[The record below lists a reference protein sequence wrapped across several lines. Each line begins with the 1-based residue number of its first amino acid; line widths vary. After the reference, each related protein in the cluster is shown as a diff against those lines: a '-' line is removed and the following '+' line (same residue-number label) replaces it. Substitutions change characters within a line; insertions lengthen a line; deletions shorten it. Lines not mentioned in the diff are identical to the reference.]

1 MKYLVIVESPS
12 KCKKI
17 EKYLNDN
24 DDLNIYEVV
33 ATMGHINELKS
44 LENIDIKNNFTCKYD
59 LIEAKK
65 KNTDAIKK
73 KIKTVDEVIIAC
85 DADREG
91 EGISYA
97 ICEVFKLN
105 VTKTK
110 RIVFNEITEQAIL
123 EAIKNPRTINM
134 NLVHAQQTRQILD
147 LVVGFKVTPA
157 LWKYVSRNSE
167 HSLSAGRCQTPALR
181 LIYDNQTEI
190 NNSPGKQVYC
200 VTGYFTNKNIPFVL
214 HHLSFNLPLLGVE
227 MNGMDRL
234 LCESSM
240 RKGVNKNYETEEEI
254 VDFLDGTSTFEHIYT
269 CSQPTKSFRSQ
280 PEPFTTS
287 KIQQIASNE
296 LHYSPKDTMKICQKL
311 YEAGYITYMRTDSKK
326 YSKEF
331 IDSTTSYI
339 KHFYN
344 EKYINEKI
352 NDLCNHQKNENRE
365 DKKEP
370 QIENREEDKKY
381 KVKKATKK
389 VAKIEKEEVERV
401 EKALK
406 EVEKIEAH
414 EAIRPTDISLKEL
427 PEEIDSKEKRLYKL
441 IWSNTL
447 ESCMSPASY
456 YVITASLS
464 AFNSTKFSCV
474 STQIDFLG
482 WKIVENKKEKDDKE
496 SNYNYLQTLKQNSVM
511 PYKKIVSTVLLKD
524 TKSHYT
530 EAKLVN
536 ILEDNG
542 IGRPSTFSSIVEKIQ
557 ERDYVKK
564 QDVKGKEILCKDYE
578 LNESKEIIEIEI
590 KREFGN
596 EKGKLVIQPLG
607 IIVIEFL
614 IKKFDELFNYDF
626 TRQMEDDLDKISK
639 GEKIWHEACK
649 IYNEKIDTFIES
661 LKDDKKVEIKIDDT
675 HVYIIGKY
683 GPVIKCLKDNTFKG
697 LKKDIHIDM
706 YKLENGDYKL
716 EDLILIE
723 DKTATTDKKQDGN
736 VLGVYENESVILKK
750 GKFGLYVTWG
760 EKSKT
765 LKELGNRPVESIN
778 FEEVEQILKNSETI
792 GINIVR
798 SINENLAIRKSAK
811 GDYIFFKTS
820 KMKKPSFFN
829 LTGINEDY
837 KTCEID
843 VLKSWI
849 KDKYGVF

>member
-33 ATMGHINELKS
+33 ATMGHITELKS
-44 LENIDIKNNFTCKYD
+44 LENIDIKNNFTCKYE

-97 ICEVFKLN
+97 ICEFFKLS

-110 RIVFNEITEQAIL
+110 RIIFNEITEQAIL
-123 EAIKNPRTINM
+123 TAIKNPITINM

-147 LVVGFKVTPA
+147 LIVGFKVTPA
-157 LWKYVSRNSE
+157 LWKFVSRNTE

-181 LIYDNQTEI
+181 VIYDNQNDI
-190 NNSPGKQVYC
+190 NNSPGKQIYN
-200 VTGYFTNKNIPFVL
+200 TAGYFTNKNIPFIL
-214 HHLSFNLPLLGVE
+214 
-227 MNGMDRL
+227 
-234 LCESSM
+234 
-240 RKGVNKNYETEEEI
+240 NKNYETEEEI
-254 VDFLDGTSTFEHIYT
+254 VDFLEGATTFDHIYT

-287 KIQQIASNE
+287 KIQQTASNE

-331 IDSTTSYI
+331 IDSATSYI

-344 EKYINEKI
+344 ENYINEKI
-352 NDLCNHQKNENRE
+352 NDLCNNQKELRE
-365 DKKEP
+365 ELKKEP
-370 QIENREEDKKY
+370 QLENREEEKY

-389 VAKIEKEEVERV
+389 VAKESKVGEEKEVNQ
-401 EKALK
+401 
-406 EVEKIEAH
+406 KIDAH

-427 PEEIDSKEKRLYKL
+427 PEETDSKEKRLYKL

-447 ESCMSPASY
+447 ESCMSKACY
-456 YVITASLS
+456 YMITASLS
-464 AFNSTKFSCV
+464 GYNNTKFSYT
-474 STQIDFLG
+474 SEQIDFLG
-482 WKIVENKKEKDDKE
+482 WKIIETKKQDDKE
-496 SNYNYLQTLKQNSVM
+496 KESHYNYLQTLKQNTIMS
-511 PYKKIVSTVLLKD
+511 YKKVISNVLLKD
-524 TKSHYT
+524 TKMHYT

-536 ILEDNG
+536 ILEENG

-557 ERDYVKK
+557 EREYVKK

-578 LNESKEIIEIEI
+578 LDENKEIFEIET

-639 GEKIWHEACK
+639 GEKEWHEVCK
-649 IYNEKIDTFIES
+649 ICNEKIDTFIEN
-661 LKDDKKVEIKIDDT
+661 LAYDKKIEIKIDDA
-675 HVYIIGKY
+675 HVYMIGKH
-683 GPVIKCLKDNTFKG
+683 GPVIKCLKDNSFKG
-697 LKKDIHIDM
+697 IKKDLDIDM
-706 YKLENGDYKL
+706 YKLENGGYKL
-716 EDLILIE
+716 EDLIVIE
-723 DKTATTDKKQDGN
+723 EKPSTTDKKHDGI
-736 VLGVYENESVILKK
+736 VLGIYENESVILRK

-760 EKSKT
+760 ENSKT
-765 LKELGNRPVESIN
+765 LKELGNRPIESII
-778 FEEVEQILKNSETI
+778 FEEVEQILKNNEAT
-792 GINIVR
+792 GNNIVR
-798 SINENLAIRKSAK
+798 KINENLSIRKSAK
-811 GDYIFFKTS
+811 GDYIFFKTQ

-837 KTCEID
+837 KTCELD

-849 KDKYGVF
+849 KDKYSVF

>member
-97 ICEVFKLN
+97 ICEVFKLS

-110 RIVFNEITEQAIL
+110 RIIFNEITEQAIL
-123 EAIKNPRTINM
+123 NAVKNPSKINM

-147 LVVGFKVTPA
+147 LIVGFKVTPV
-157 LWKYVSRNSE
+157 LWKHISRNTE

-181 LIYDNQTEI
+181 LIYDNQNEI
-190 NNSPGKQVYC
+190 NNSPGKQIYN
-200 VTGYFTNKNIPFVL
+200 TTAYFTNKNIPFVL
-214 HHLSFNLPLLGVE
+214 
-227 MNGMDRL
+227 
-234 LCESSM
+234 
-240 RKGVNKNYETEEEI
+240 NKNYEKEEEI
-254 VDFLDGTSTFEHIYT
+254 IDFLDGTSTFEHIYT
-269 CSQPTKSFRSQ
+269 CSQPTKSYRSQ

-331 IDSTTSYI
+331 IDSATSYI

-344 EKYINEKI
+344 ESYINEKI
-352 NDLCNHQKNENRE
+352 NDLCNHQSQ
-365 DKKEP
+365 KKELETIE
-370 QIENREEDKKY
+370 IENREEKEEKKY
-381 KVKKATKK
+381 KVKKAPKK
-389 VAKIEKEEVERV
+389 VSKVEKELET
-401 EKALK
+401 
-406 EVEKIEAH
+406 EKIEAH

-427 PEEIDSKEKRLYKL
+427 PEEIDSKERRLYKL
-441 IWSNTL
+441 IWTNTL
-447 ESCMSPASY
+447 ESCMSQASY

-464 AFNSTKFSCV
+464 GYNNTKFSCV
-474 STQIDFLG
+474 SETIDFLG
-482 WKIVENKKEKDDKE
+482 WKIVESKKQDDKE
-496 SNYNYLQTLKQNSVM
+496 SHYNYLQTLKQPSLM
-511 PYKKIVSTVLLKD
+511 PYKKVVSNVSLKD

-557 ERDYVKK
+557 ERVYVKK

-578 LNESKEIIEIEI
+578 LNQDKDILEIET

-607 IIVIEFL
+607 TIVIEFL
-614 IKKFDELFNYDF
+614 IKKFDILFNYDF

-639 GEKIWHEACK
+639 GEKIWHEVCK
-649 IYNEKIDTFIES
+649 NYNEKIDTFIDN
-661 LKDDKKVEIKIDDT
+661 LKDDKKVEIKIDET
-675 HVYIIGKY
+675 HVYIIGKH
-683 GPVIKCLKDNTFKG
+683 GPVIKCLTDKTFKG
-697 LKKDIHIDM
+697 IKKDIQIDLC
-706 YKLENGDYKL
+706 KLENGGYKL
-716 EDLILIE
+716 EDLIE
-723 DKTATTDKKQDGN
+723 EKPSTPDKKQDGN
-736 VLGVYENESVILKK
+736 VLGVYENESVFLRK

-760 EKSKT
+760 DKSKT
-765 LKELGNRPVESIN
+765 LKELGNRPIESIN
-778 FEEVEQILKNSETI
+778 FEEVEQILKNGETI
-792 GINIVR
+792 GSNIVR
-798 SINENLAIRKSAK
+798 NINENLSIRKSAK
-811 GDYIFFKTS
+811 GDYIFFKSS

-837 KTCEID
+837 KTCELD

-849 KDKYGVF
+849 KDKHSVF

>member
-97 ICEVFKLN
+97 ICEVFKLS

-110 RIVFNEITEQAIL
+110 RIIFNEITEQAIL

-147 LVVGFKVTPA
+147 LIVGFKVTPV
-157 LWKYVSRNSE
+157 LWKHISRNTE

-181 LIYDNQTEI
+181 LIYDNQNEI
-190 NNSPGKQVYC
+190 NKSPGKQIYST
-200 VTGYFTNKNIPFVL
+200 TGYFTNKNIPFVL
-214 HHLSFNLPLLGVE
+214 
-227 MNGMDRL
+227 
-234 LCESSM
+234 
-240 RKGVNKNYETEEEI
+240 NKNYETEEEI
-254 VDFLDGTSTFEHIYT
+254 VDFLDGTSTFDHVYM

-287 KIQQIASNE
+287 KIQQTASNE

-331 IDSTTSYI
+331 IDSATSYI
-339 KHFYN
+339 TQFYN

-352 NDLCNHQKNENRE
+352 NDLCNNQPQKNELE
-365 DKKEP
+365 SHP
-370 QIENREEDKKY
+370 ENREEDKKY

-389 VAKIEKEEVERV
+389 VAKAVKVEKEEPQ
-401 EKALK
+401 
-406 EVEKIEAH
+406 KIEAH

-427 PEEIDSKEKRLYKL
+427 PEETDSKEKRLYKL
-441 IWSNTL
+441 IWTNTL

-464 AFNSTKFSCV
+464 GYNNTKFSYV
-474 STQIDFLG
+474 SEQIDFLG
-482 WKIVENKKEKDDKE
+482 WKIVETKKQDDKE
-496 SNYNYLQTLKQNSVM
+496 KEPHYNYLQTLKQNSSM
-511 PYKKIVSTVLLKD
+511 PYKKILANVLLKD

-557 ERDYVKK
+557 ERVYVKK

-578 LNESKEIIEIEI
+578 LNETQDIFEVET

-639 GEKIWHEACK
+639 GEKVWYEVCK
-649 IYNEKIDTFIES
+649 ICNEKIDTFIEN
-661 LKDDKKVEIKIDDT
+661 LKDDKKVEIKIDET
-675 HVYIIGKY
+675 HVYMIGKH
-683 GPVIKCLKDNTFKG
+683 GPVIKCLKDNSFKG
-697 LKKDIHIDM
+697 IKKDLQVDIH
-706 YKLENGDYKL
+706 KLENGGYNL
-716 EDLILIE
+716 EDLIVIE
-723 DKTATTDKKQDGN
+723 EKTSNTDKKQNGTE
-736 VLGVYENESVILKK
+736 LGVYENESVILRK

-765 LKELGNRPVESIN
+765 LKELGNRPIESIN
-778 FEEVEQILKNSETI
+778 FEEVEQILKNNETT
-792 GINIVR
+792 GSNIVR
-798 SINENLAIRKSAK
+798 TINENLSIRKSAK

-829 LTGINEDY
+829 LTGIDEDY

-843 VLKSWI
+843 VLKSWL
-849 KDKYGVF
+849 KDKHGVF

>member
-33 ATMGHINELKS
+33 ATMGHITELKS
-44 LENIDIKNNFTCKYD
+44 LENIDVKNNFTCKYD

-97 ICEVFKLN
+97 ICEVFKLSL
-105 VTKTK
+105 TKTK
-110 RIVFNEITEQAIL
+110 RIIFNEITEQAIL

-147 LVVGFKVTPA
+147 LIVGFKVTPL
-157 LWKYVSRNSE
+157 LWKYISRNTE

-181 LIYDNQTEI
+181 LIYDNQNEI
-190 NNSPGKQVYC
+190 NKSPGKQIYST
-200 VTGYFTNKNIPFVL
+200 TGYFTNKNIPFVL
-214 HHLSFNLPLLGVE
+214 
-227 MNGMDRL
+227 
-234 LCESSM
+234 
-240 RKGVNKNYETEEEI
+240 NKNYETEEEI

-287 KIQQIASNE
+287 KIQQTASNE

-331 IDSTTSYI
+331 IDSATSYI

-344 EKYINEKI
+344 ENYINEKI
-352 NDLCNHQKNENRE
+352 NDLCSQTQKKEDESRE
-365 DKKEP
+365 DKKES

-389 VAKIEKEEVERV
+389 VSKIAKEEKEVN
-401 EKALK
+401 
-406 EVEKIEAH
+406 EKIEAH

-427 PEEIDSKEKRLYKL
+427 PEETDSKEKRLYKL
-441 IWSNTL
+441 IWTNTL
-447 ESCMSPASY
+447 ESCMSPAIY

-464 AFNSTKFSCV
+464 GYNNTKFSCV
-474 STQIDFLG
+474 SEQIDFLG
-482 WKIVENKKEKDDKE
+482 WKIVENKKPDEKEKE
-496 SNYNYLQTLKQNSVM
+496 SYYNYLQTLKQNTLI
-511 PYKKIVSTVLLKD
+511 PYKKIVSNILLKD

-557 ERDYVKK
+557 EREYVKK
-564 QDVKGKEILCKDYE
+564 QDIKGKEILCKDFE
-578 LNESKEIIEIEI
+578 LNESKDIFEIET

-626 TRQMEDDLDKISK
+626 TRQMEDDLDKISN
-639 GEKIWHEACK
+639 GEKVWYEVCK
-649 IYNEKIDTFIES
+649 ICDEKIDTFIEN

-675 HVYIIGKY
+675 YVYIIGKH
-683 GPVIKCLKDNTFKG
+683 GPVIKCLKDNSFKG
-697 LKKDIHIDM
+697 IKKDINIDM
-706 YKLENGDYKL
+706 YKLENGGYKL
-716 EDLILIE
+716 EDLIVIE
-723 DKTATTDKKQDGN
+723 EKPSTTDKKQDGN
-736 VLGVYENESVILKK
+736 VLGLYENEPVILRK

-760 EKSKT
+760 ENSKT
-765 LKELGNRPVESIN
+765 LKELGNRPIESIN
-778 FEEVEQILKNSETI
+778 FEEVEEILKTSEPK
-792 GINIVR
+792 GSNIVR
-798 SINENLAIRKSAK
+798 TINENLSIRKSAK

-820 KMKKPSFFN
+820 KMKKPSFYN

-849 KDKYGVF
+849 KDKYSVF

>member
-44 LENIDIKNNFTCKYD
+44 LENIDVKNNFICKYD

-97 ICEVFKLN
+97 ICEVFKLS

-110 RIVFNEITEQAIL
+110 RIIFNEITEQAIL
-123 EAIKNPRTINM
+123 EAIKNPTSINM

-147 LVVGFKVTPA
+147 LVVGFKVTPV
-157 LWKYVSRNSE
+157 LWKHISRNSE

-181 LIYDNQTEI
+181 LIYDNQNEI
-190 NNSPGKQVYC
+190 NNSPGKQIYNT
-200 VTGYFTNKNIPFVL
+200 TGYFTNKNIPFVL
-214 HHLSFNLPLLGVE
+214 
-227 MNGMDRL
+227 
-234 LCESSM
+234 
-240 RKGVNKNYETEEEI
+240 NKNYETSEEI
-254 VDFLDGTSTFEHIYT
+254 VEFLDGATTFEHIYT
-269 CSQPTKSFRSQ
+269 CSQPTKSYRAQ

-287 KIQQIASNE
+287 KIQQTASNE

-331 IDSTTSYI
+331 IDSATSYI

-344 EKYINEKI
+344 ESYINEKI
-352 NDLCNHQKNENRE
+352 NDLCNHKKEDREQDNESRE
-365 DKKEP
+365 DDESRKE
-370 QIENREEDKKY
+370 EKEKEKEVKKY
-381 KVKKATKK
+381 KVKKAIKK
-389 VAKIEKEEVERV
+389 MSKIEKV
-401 EKALK
+401 EKQEEK
-406 EVEKIEAH
+406 VEKQEEKIEAH
-414 EAIRPTDISLKEL
+414 EAIRPTNISLKEL
-427 PEEIDSKEKRLYKL
+427 PEETDSKEKRLYKL
-441 IWSNTL
+441 IWTNTL
-447 ESCMSPASY
+447 ESCMSQAIY

-464 AFNSTKFSCV
+464 SFNNTKFLCV
-474 STQIDFLG
+474 SEQIDFLG
-482 WKIVENKKEKDDKE
+482 WKIVENKKPDEKE
-496 SNYNYLQTLKQNSVM
+496 SQYNYLQSLKQNSLM
-511 PYKKIVSTVLLKD
+511 PYKKVVSNVSLKD

-536 ILEDNG
+536 VLEENG

-557 ERDYVKK
+557 ERIYVKK

-578 LNESKEIIEIEI
+578 LDESKEIFEIET

-614 IKKFDELFNYDF
+614 IKKFDILFNYDF

-639 GEKIWHEACK
+639 GEKIWHEVCK
-649 IYNEKIDTFIES
+649 KYNENIDTFIEN
-661 LKDDKKVEIKIDDT
+661 LKDDKKVEIKIDDA
-675 HVYIIGKY
+675 HVYMIGKH
-683 GPVIKCLKDNTFKG
+683 GPVIKCLTDKTFKG
-697 LKKDIHIDM
+697 IKKDIHIDM
-706 YKLENGDYKL
+706 YKLENGGYKL
-716 EDLILIE
+716 EDLIIE
-723 DKTATTDKKQDGN
+723 EKPSTIDKKQDGN
-736 VLGVYENESVILKK
+736 VLGVYENEPVILRK

-760 EKSKT
+760 DKSKT
-765 LKELGNRPVESIN
+765 LKELGNRPIESIH
-778 FEEVEQILKNSETI
+778 FEEVEQLLKNSETA
-792 GINIVR
+792 GSNIVR
-798 SINENLAIRKSAK
+798 NISENLSIRKSAK
-811 GDYIFFKTS
+811 GNYIFFKTS

-829 LTGINEDY
+829 LTGFNEDY

-849 KDKYGVF
+849 KDKHSVF

>member
-97 ICEVFKLN
+97 ICEVFKLSI
-105 VTKTK
+105 TKTK
-110 RIVFNEITEQAIL
+110 RIIFNEITEQAIL
-123 EAIKNPRTINM
+123 EAIKNPRSINM
-134 NLVHAQQTRQILD
+134 NIVHAQQTRQILD
-147 LVVGFKVTPA
+147 LIVGFKVTPT
-157 LWKYVSRNSE
+157 LWKHISRNTE

-181 LIYDNQTEI
+181 LIYDNQNEI
-190 NNSPGKQVYC
+190 NNSPGKQIYC
-200 VTGYFTNKNIPFVL
+200 ITGYFTNKNIPFVL
-214 HHLSFNLPLLGVE
+214 
-227 MNGMDRL
+227 
-234 LCESSM
+234 
-240 RKGVNKNYETEEEI
+240 NKNYETEEEI

-269 CSQPTKSFRSQ
+269 CSKPTKSFRSQ

-287 KIQQIASNE
+287 KIQQTASNE
-296 LHYSPKDTMKICQKL
+296 LHYSPKDTMKLCQKL

-331 IDSTTSYI
+331 IDSATSYI

-352 NDLCNHQKNENRE
+352 DDLCNQIQ
-365 DKKEP
+365 KKEV
-370 QIENREEDKKY
+370 ESREEDKKEDKKY
-381 KVKKATKK
+381 KIKKATKK
-389 VAKIEKEEVERV
+389 VVKELNE
-401 EKALK
+401 LN
-406 EVEKIEAH
+406 EKIEAH

-427 PEEIDSKEKRLYKL
+427 PEETDSKEKRLYKL
-441 IWSNTL
+441 IWINTL
-447 ESCMSPASY
+447 ESCMSQASY

-474 STQIDFLG
+474 SEQIDFLG
-482 WKIVENKKEKDDKE
+482 WKIVETKKQDDKE
-496 SNYNYLQTLKQNSVM
+496 KEAQYNYLQTLKQNSVM
-511 PYKKIVSTVLLKD
+511 PYKKVVANVLLKD

-557 ERDYVKK
+557 ERIYVKK
-564 QDVKGKEILCKDYE
+564 QDINGKEILCKDYE
-578 LNESKEIIEIEI
+578 LGESKCIFEIET

-614 IKKFDELFNYDF
+614 IKKFDELFNYEF

-639 GEKIWHEACK
+639 GEKVWYEVCK
-649 IYNEKIDTFIES
+649 NCNEKIDTFIEN

-675 HVYIIGKY
+675 HVYIIGKH
-683 GPVIKCLKDNTFKG
+683 GPVIKCLKDNSFKG
-697 LKKDIHIDM
+697 IKKDIIIDM
-706 YKLENGDYKL
+706 YKLENGGYKL
-716 EDLILIE
+716 EDLIVIE
-723 DKTATTDKKQDGN
+723 EKISNPDKKQDGI
-736 VLGVYENESVILKK
+736 VLGVYENESAILRK
-750 GKFGLYVTWG
+750 GKFGLYVTYG

-778 FEEVEQILKNSETI
+778 FEEVEQILKNSETS
-792 GINIVR
+792 GSNIVR
-798 SINENLAIRKSAK
+798 SINENLSIRKSAK
-811 GDYIFFKTS
+811 GDYIFFKSS

-829 LTGINEDY
+829 LTGIIEDY
-837 KTCEID
+837 KTCELY

-849 KDKYGVF
+849 KDNHGVF

>member
-97 ICEVFKLN
+97 ICEVFKLS

-110 RIVFNEITEQAIL
+110 RIIFNEITEQAIL

-147 LVVGFKVTPA
+147 LIVGFKVTPV
-157 LWKYVSRNSE
+157 LWKHISRNTE

-181 LIYDNQTEI
+181 LIYDNQNEI
-190 NNSPGKQVYC
+190 NKSPGKQIYST
-200 VTGYFTNKNIPFVL
+200 TGYFTNKNIPFVL
-214 HHLSFNLPLLGVE
+214 
-227 MNGMDRL
+227 
-234 LCESSM
+234 
-240 RKGVNKNYETEEEI
+240 NKNYETEEEI
-254 VDFLDGTSTFEHIYT
+254 VDFLDGTSTFDHVYM

-287 KIQQIASNE
+287 KIQQTASNE

-331 IDSTTSYI
+331 IDSATSYI
-339 KHFYN
+339 TQFYN

-352 NDLCNHQKNENRE
+352 NDLCNNQPQKNELE
-365 DKKEP
+365 SHP
-370 QIENREEDKKY
+370 ENREEDKKY

-389 VAKIEKEEVERV
+389 VAKAVKVEKEETQ
-401 EKALK
+401 
-406 EVEKIEAH
+406 KIEAH

-427 PEEIDSKEKRLYKL
+427 PEETDSKEKRLYKL
-441 IWSNTL
+441 IWTNTL

-464 AFNSTKFSCV
+464 GYNNTKFSYV
-474 STQIDFLG
+474 SEQIDFLG
-482 WKIVENKKEKDDKE
+482 WKIVETKKQDDKE
-496 SNYNYLQTLKQNSVM
+496 KEPHYNYLQTLKQNSSM
-511 PYKKIVSTVLLKD
+511 PYKKILANVLLKD

-557 ERDYVKK
+557 ERVYVKK

-578 LNESKEIIEIEI
+578 LNETQDIFEVET

-639 GEKIWHEACK
+639 GEKVWYEVCK
-649 IYNEKIDTFIES
+649 ICNEKIDTFIEN
-661 LKDDKKVEIKIDDT
+661 LKDDKKVEIKIDET
-675 HVYIIGKY
+675 HVYMIGKH
-683 GPVIKCLKDNTFKG
+683 GPVIKCLKDNSFKG
-697 LKKDIHIDM
+697 IKKDLQVDIH
-706 YKLENGDYKL
+706 KLENGGYNL
-716 EDLILIE
+716 EDLIVIE
-723 DKTATTDKKQDGN
+723 EKTSNTDKKQNGTE
-736 VLGVYENESVILKK
+736 LGVYENESVILRK

-765 LKELGNRPVESIN
+765 LKELGNRPIESIN
-778 FEEVEQILKNSETI
+778 FEEVEQILKNNETT
-792 GINIVR
+792 GSNIVR
-798 SINENLAIRKSAK
+798 TINENLSIRKSAK

-829 LTGINEDY
+829 LTGIDEDY

-843 VLKSWI
+843 VLKSWL
-849 KDKYGVF
+849 KDKHGVF

>member
-97 ICEVFKLN
+97 ICEVFKLSL
-105 VTKTK
+105 TKTK

-123 EAIKNPRTINM
+123 SAVKNPSTINM

-147 LVVGFKVTPA
+147 LIVGFKVTPV
-157 LWKYVSRNSE
+157 LWKHISRNTE

-181 LIYDNQTEI
+181 LIHDNQNEI
-190 NNSPGKQVYC
+190 NNSPGKQIYN
-200 VTGYFTNKNIPFVL
+200 TTAYFTNKNIPFVL
-214 HHLSFNLPLLGVE
+214 
-227 MNGMDRL
+227 
-234 LCESSM
+234 
-240 RKGVNKNYETEEEI
+240 NKNYEKEEEI
-254 VDFLDGTSTFEHIYT
+254 IDFLDGTSTFEHIYT
-269 CSQPTKSFRSQ
+269 CSEPTKSYRSQ

-331 IDSTTSYI
+331 VDSATSYI

-344 EKYINEKI
+344 ESYINEKI
-352 NDLCNHQKNENRE
+352 NDLCNHQKEL
-365 DKKEP
+365 K
-370 QIENREEDKKY
+370 IENRQEKEEKEDKKY
-381 KVKKATKK
+381 KVKKVTKK
-389 VAKIEKEEVERV
+389 VAKVEKELET
-401 EKALK
+401 
-406 EVEKIEAH
+406 EKIEAH

-427 PEEIDSKEKRLYKL
+427 PDEVDSKERRLYKL
-441 IWSNTL
+441 IWTNTL
-447 ESCMSPASY
+447 ESCMSQASY

-464 AFNSTKFSCV
+464 GYNNTKFSCV
-474 STQIDFLG
+474 SETIDFLG
-482 WKIVENKKEKDDKE
+482 WKIVESKKQDDKE
-496 SNYNYLQTLKQNSVM
+496 SYYNYLQTLKQPSLM
-511 PYKKIVSTVLLKD
+511 PYKKVVSNVSLKD

-557 ERDYVKK
+557 ERVYVKK

-578 LNESKEIIEIEI
+578 LNQDKDILEIET

-607 IIVIEFL
+607 TIVIEFL
-614 IKKFDELFNYDF
+614 IKKFDILFNYDF

-639 GEKIWHEACK
+639 GEKIWHEVCK
-649 IYNEKIDTFIES
+649 NYNEKIDTFIDN
-661 LKDDKKVEIKIDDT
+661 LKDDKKVEIKIDET
-675 HVYIIGKY
+675 HVYMIGKH
-683 GPVIKCLKDNTFKG
+683 GPVIKCLTDKTFKG
-697 LKKDIHIDM
+697 IKKDINIDL
-706 YKLENGDYKL
+706 YKLENGGYKL
-716 EDLILIE
+716 EDLIIE
-723 DKTATTDKKQDGN
+723 EKPSTTDKKQDGN
-736 VLGVYENESVILKK
+736 VLGVYENEPVFLRK

-765 LKELGNRPVESIN
+765 LKELGNRPIESIN
-778 FEEVEQILKNSETI
+778 FEEVEQILKNGEIAGS
-792 GINIVR
+792 NIVR
-798 SINENLAIRKSAK
+798 NINENLSIRKSAK
-811 GDYIFFKTS
+811 GDYIFFKSS

-837 KTCEID
+837 KTCDLD

-849 KDKYGVF
+849 KDKHSVF

>member
-97 ICEVFKLN
+97 ICEVFKLS

-110 RIVFNEITEQAIL
+110 RIIFNEITEQAIL
-123 EAIKNPRTINM
+123 EAIKNPLTINM
-134 NLVHAQQTRQILD
+134 NIVHAQQTRQILD
-147 LVVGFKVTPA
+147 LIVGFKVTPA
-157 LWKYVSRNSE
+157 LWKYVSRNTE

-181 LIYDNQTEI
+181 LIYDNQNEI
-190 NNSPGKQVYC
+190 NNSPGKKIYST
-200 VTGYFTNKNIPFVL
+200 TGYFTNKNIPFVL
-214 HHLSFNLPLLGVE
+214 
-227 MNGMDRL
+227 
-234 LCESSM
+234 
-240 RKGVNKNYETEEEI
+240 NKNYETEEEI
-254 VDFLDGTSTFEHIYT
+254 IDFLDGTSTNDHIYT

-287 KIQQIASNE
+287 RIQQTASNE

-331 IDSTTSYI
+331 IDSATSYI

-344 EKYINEKI
+344 ENYINEKI
-352 NDLCNHQKNENRE
+352 NDLCNHQTQKNELETRE
-365 DKKEP
+365 DPETTGKDNKDKKE
-370 QIENREEDKKY
+370 KKY
-381 KVKKATKK
+381 KVKRATKK
-389 VAKIEKEEVERV
+389 VAKDKKVGEEKEVNQ
-401 EKALK
+401 
-406 EVEKIEAH
+406 KIEAH

-427 PEEIDSKEKRLYKL
+427 PDETDSKEKRLYKL

-447 ESCMSPASY
+447 ESCMSQASY

-464 AFNSTKFSCV
+464 GYNNTKFSCV
-474 STQIDFLG
+474 SEQIDFLG
-482 WKIVENKKEKDDKE
+482 WKIVQTKKQDDKE
-496 SNYNYLQTLKQNSVM
+496 KESHYNYLQTLKQTSLM
-511 PYKKIVSTVLLKD
+511 PVKKVVSTVLLKD

-536 ILEDNG
+536 ILEENG

-557 ERDYVKK
+557 ERIYVKK

-578 LNESKEIIEIEI
+578 LDENKEIVEIET

-639 GEKIWHEACK
+639 GEKDWREVCK
-649 IYNEKIDTFIES
+649 ICNEKIDAFIEN
-661 LKDDKKVEIKIDDT
+661 LAYDKKVEIKIDDA
-675 HVYIIGKY
+675 HVYMIGKY
-683 GPVIKCLKDNTFKG
+683 GPVIKCIKDNSFKG
-697 LKKDIHIDM
+697 IKKDLDIDM
-706 YKLENGDYKL
+706 YKLENGGYNL
-716 EDLILIE
+716 EDIIE
-723 DKTATTDKKQDGN
+723 EKLSTKDNPSTEDKKQDGV
-736 VLGVYENESVILKK
+736 VLGVYENESVLLRK

-765 LKELGNRPVESIN
+765 LKELGNRPIESIN
-778 FEEVEQILKNSETI
+778 FEEVEKILTNSEAT
-792 GINIVR
+792 GSNIVR
-798 SINENLAIRKSAK
+798 TISENLSIRKSAK
-811 GDYIFFKTS
+811 GDYVFFKTS

-837 KTCEID
+837 KTCELD

>member
-97 ICEVFKLN
+97 ICEVFKLS

-123 EAIKNPRTINM
+123 NAVKNPSKINM

-147 LVVGFKVTPA
+147 LIVGFKVTPV
-157 LWKYVSRNSE
+157 LWKHISRNTE

-181 LIYDNQTEI
+181 LIYDNQNEI
-190 NNSPGKQVYC
+190 NNSPGKQIYN
-200 VTGYFTNKNIPFVL
+200 TTAYFTNKNIPFVL
-214 HHLSFNLPLLGVE
+214 
-227 MNGMDRL
+227 
-234 LCESSM
+234 
-240 RKGVNKNYETEEEI
+240 NKNYEKEEEI
-254 VDFLDGTSTFEHIYT
+254 IDFLDGTSTFEHIYT
-269 CSQPTKSFRSQ
+269 CSEPTKSYRSQ

-331 IDSTTSYI
+331 VDSATSYI

-344 EKYINEKI
+344 ESYINEKI
-352 NDLCNHQKNENRE
+352 NDLCNHQSQKTELETRE
-365 DKKEP
+365 
-370 QIENREEDKKY
+370 IENREEKEEKKY
-381 KVKKATKK
+381 KVKKVTKK
-389 VAKIEKEEVERV
+389 VAKVEKELET
-401 EKALK
+401 
-406 EVEKIEAH
+406 EKIEAH

-427 PEEIDSKEKRLYKL
+427 PDEIDSKERRLYKL
-441 IWSNTL
+441 IWTNTL
-447 ESCMSPASY
+447 ESCMSQASY

-464 AFNSTKFSCV
+464 GYNNTKFSCV
-474 STQIDFLG
+474 SEQIDFLG
-482 WKIVENKKEKDDKE
+482 WKIVESKKQDDKE
-496 SNYNYLQTLKQNSVM
+496 CHYNYLQTLKQPSLM
-511 PYKKIVSTVLLKD
+511 PYKKVVSNVLLKD

-557 ERDYVKK
+557 ERVYVKK

-578 LNESKEIIEIEI
+578 LNQDKDILEIET

-607 IIVIEFL
+607 TIVIEFL
-614 IKKFDELFNYDF
+614 IKKFDILFNYDF

-639 GEKIWHEACK
+639 GEKIWHEVCK
-649 IYNEKIDTFIES
+649 NYNEKIDTFIDN
-661 LKDDKKVEIKIDDT
+661 LKDDKKVEIKIDET
-675 HVYIIGKY
+675 HVYIIGKH
-683 GPVIKCLKDNTFKG
+683 GPVIKCLTDKTFKG
-697 LKKDIHIDM
+697 IKKDINIDL
-706 YKLENGDYKL
+706 YKLENGGYKL
-716 EDLILIE
+716 EDLIE
-723 DKTATTDKKQDGN
+723 EKPSTPDKKQDGN
-736 VLGVYENESVILKK
+736 VLGVYENEPVFLRK

-760 EKSKT
+760 DKSKT
-765 LKELGNRPVESIN
+765 LKELGNRPIESIN
-778 FEEVEQILKNSETI
+778 FEEVEQILKNGETI
-792 GINIVR
+792 GSNIVR
-798 SINENLAIRKSAK
+798 NINENLSIRKSAK
-811 GDYIFFKTS
+811 GDYIFFKSS

-837 KTCEID
+837 KTCELD

-849 KDKYGVF
+849 KDKHSVF

>member
-24 DDLNIYEVV
+24 DDLNIYEVM

-59 LIEAKK
+59 LIDAKK

-97 ICEVFKLN
+97 ICEVFKLS

-110 RIVFNEITEQAIL
+110 RIIFNEITEQAIL

-147 LVVGFKVTPA
+147 LIVGFKVTPV
-157 LWKYVSRNSE
+157 LWKHISRNTE

-181 LIYDNQTEI
+181 LIYDNQNEI
-190 NNSPGKQVYC
+190 NKSPGKQIYST
-200 VTGYFTNKNIPFVL
+200 TGYFTNKNIPFVL
-214 HHLSFNLPLLGVE
+214 
-227 MNGMDRL
+227 
-234 LCESSM
+234 
-240 RKGVNKNYETEEEI
+240 NKNYETEEEI
-254 VDFLDGTSTFEHIYT
+254 VDFLDGTSTFDHVYT
-269 CSQPTKSFRSQ
+269 CSQPTKSFRLQ

-287 KIQQIASNE
+287 KIQQTASNE

-331 IDSTTSYI
+331 IDSATSYI
-339 KHFYN
+339 KQFYN

-352 NDLCNHQKNENRE
+352 DDLCNNQPQKNELE
-365 DKKEP
+365 SYP
-370 QIENREEDKKY
+370 ENREEDKKY

-389 VAKIEKEEVERV
+389 VAKVEKNVKEEN
-401 EKALK
+401 EK
-406 EVEKIEAH
+406 VEKIEAH

-427 PEEIDSKEKRLYKL
+427 PEETDSKEKRLYKL
-441 IWSNTL
+441 IWTNTL

-456 YVITASLS
+456 YVITALFSGY
-464 AFNSTKFSCV
+464 NNTKFSYV
-474 STQIDFLG
+474 SEQIDFLG
-482 WKIVENKKEKDDKE
+482 WKIVETKKQDDKE
-496 SNYNYLQTLKQNSVM
+496 KETHYNYLQTLKQPSLM
-511 PYKKIVSTVLLKD
+511 PYKKIVANVLLKD

-557 ERDYVKK
+557 ERVYVKK

-578 LNESKEIIEIEI
+578 LNETKDIFEIET

-639 GEKIWHEACK
+639 GEKVWYEVCK
-649 IYNEKIDTFIES
+649 ICNEKIDTFIEN

-675 HVYIIGKY
+675 HVYIIGKH
-683 GPVIKCLKDNTFKG
+683 GPVIKCLKDNSFKG
-697 LKKDIHIDM
+697 IKKDLQIDIH
-706 YKLENGDYKL
+706 KLENGGYKL
-716 EDLILIE
+716 EDLIVIE
-723 DKTATTDKKQDGN
+723 EKTSNTDKKQDG
-736 VLGVYENESVILKK
+736 VILGVYENESVILRK
-750 GKFGLYVTWG
+750 GKFGLYVTYG

-765 LKELGNRPVESIN
+765 LKELGNRPIESIN
-778 FEEVEQILKNSETI
+778 FEEVEKILKNNETT
-792 GINIVR
+792 GSNIVR
-798 SINENLAIRKSAK
+798 IINENLSIRKSAK

-829 LTGINEDY
+829 LTGIDEDY

-843 VLKSWI
+843 VLKSWL
-849 KDKYGVF
+849 KDKHGVF

>member
-97 ICEVFKLN
+97 ICEVFKLS

-123 EAIKNPRTINM
+123 SAVKNPSKINM

-147 LVVGFKVTPA
+147 LIVGFKVTPV
-157 LWKYVSRNSE
+157 LWKHISRNTE

-181 LIYDNQTEI
+181 LIYDNQNEI
-190 NNSPGKQVYC
+190 NNSPGKQIYN
-200 VTGYFTNKNIPFVL
+200 TTAYFTNKNIPFVL
-214 HHLSFNLPLLGVE
+214 
-227 MNGMDRL
+227 
-234 LCESSM
+234 
-240 RKGVNKNYETEEEI
+240 NKNYEKEEEI
-254 VDFLDGTSTFEHIYT
+254 IDFLDGTSTFEHIYT
-269 CSQPTKSFRSQ
+269 CSQPTKSYRSQ

-331 IDSTTSYI
+331 VDSATSYI

-344 EKYINEKI
+344 ESYINEKI
-352 NDLCNHQKNENRE
+352 NDLCNHQSQKKELETREIENRE
-365 DKKEP
+365 
-370 QIENREEDKKY
+370 IENREEKEEKEEKKY
-381 KVKKATKK
+381 KVKKAPKK
-389 VAKIEKEEVERV
+389 VSKVEKESET
-401 EKALK
+401 
-406 EVEKIEAH
+406 EKIEAH

-427 PEEIDSKEKRLYKL
+427 PDEIDSKERRLYKL
-441 IWSNTL
+441 IWTNTL
-447 ESCMSPASY
+447 ESCMSQASY

-464 AFNSTKFSCV
+464 GYNNTKFSCV
-474 STQIDFLG
+474 SETIDFLG
-482 WKIVENKKEKDDKE
+482 WKIVESKKQDDKE
-496 SNYNYLQTLKQNSVM
+496 SHYNYLQTLKQNSLM
-511 PYKKIVSTVLLKD
+511 PYKKVVSNVSLKD

-557 ERDYVKK
+557 ERVYVKK

-578 LNESKEIIEIEI
+578 LNQDKDILEIET

-607 IIVIEFL
+607 TIVIEFL
-614 IKKFDELFNYDF
+614 IKKFDILFNYDF

-639 GEKIWHEACK
+639 GEKIWHEVCK
-649 IYNEKIDTFIES
+649 NYNEKIDTFIDN
-661 LKDDKKVEIKIDDT
+661 LKDDKKVEIKIDET
-675 HVYIIGKY
+675 HVYIIGKH
-683 GPVIKCLKDNTFKG
+683 GPVIKCLTDKTFKG
-697 LKKDIHIDM
+697 IKKDVQIDLC
-706 YKLENGDYKL
+706 KLENGGYKL
-716 EDLILIE
+716 EDLIE
-723 DKTATTDKKQDGN
+723 EKPSTPDKKQDGN
-736 VLGVYENESVILKK
+736 VLGVYENEPVFLRK

-760 EKSKT
+760 DKSKT
-765 LKELGNRPVESIN
+765 LKELGNRPIESIN
-778 FEEVEQILKNSETI
+778 FEEVEQILKNGETI
-792 GINIVR
+792 GSNIVR
-798 SINENLAIRKSAK
+798 NINENLSIRKSAK
-811 GDYIFFKTS
+811 GDYIFFKSS

-837 KTCEID
+837 KTCELD

-849 KDKYGVF
+849 KDKHSVF

>member
-65 KNTDAIKK
+65 KNTNDIKK

-97 ICEVFKLN
+97 ICEVFKLS

-123 EAIKNPRTINM
+123 SAVKNPSTINM

-147 LVVGFKVTPA
+147 LIVGFKVTPV
-157 LWKYVSRNSE
+157 LWKHISRNTE

-181 LIYDNQTEI
+181 LIHDNQNEI
-190 NNSPGKQVYC
+190 NNSPGKQIYN
-200 VTGYFTNKNIPFVL
+200 TTAYFTNKNIPFVL
-214 HHLSFNLPLLGVE
+214 
-227 MNGMDRL
+227 
-234 LCESSM
+234 
-240 RKGVNKNYETEEEI
+240 NKNYETSEEI
-254 VDFLDGTSTFEHIYT
+254 VDFLDGTTTFEHIYT
-269 CSQPTKSFRSQ
+269 CSEPTKSYRSQ

-331 IDSTTSYI
+331 VDSTTSYI

-344 EKYINEKI
+344 ESYINEKI
-352 NDLCNHQKNENRE
+352 NDLCNHQKQSREDENRE
-365 DKKEP
+365 EKREEELKEKT
-370 QIENREEDKKY
+370 EDKKY
-381 KVKKATKK
+381 KVKKVTKK
-389 VAKIEKEEVERV
+389 VAKVEKE
-401 EKALK
+401 L

-427 PEEIDSKEKRLYKL
+427 PDEIDSKERRLYKL
-441 IWSNTL
+441 IWTNTL
-447 ESCMSPASY
+447 ESCMSQASY

-464 AFNSTKFSCV
+464 GYNNTKFSCV
-474 STQIDFLG
+474 SEQIDFLG
-482 WKIVENKKEKDDKE
+482 WKIVQAKKPDDKDKE
-496 SNYNYLQTLKQNSVM
+496 SYYNYLQTLKQSSLM
-511 PYKKIVSTVLLKD
+511 PYKKVVSNVLLKD

-557 ERDYVKK
+557 ERIYVKK

-578 LNESKEIIEIEI
+578 LNQDKDILEIET

-607 IIVIEFL
+607 TIVIEFL
-614 IKKFDELFNYDF
+614 IKKFDILFNYDF

-639 GEKIWHEACK
+639 GEKIWHEVCK
-649 IYNEKIDTFIES
+649 NYNEKIDTFIEN
-661 LKDDKKVEIKIDDT
+661 LKDDKKVEIKIDET
-675 HVYIIGKY
+675 HVYMIGKH
-683 GPVIKCLKDNTFKG
+683 GPVIKCLTDKTFKG
-697 LKKDIHIDM
+697 IKKDIQIDM

-716 EDLILIE
+716 EELIVTE
-723 DKTATTDKKQDGN
+723 DKSSTTDKKQDGN
-736 VLGVYENESVILKK
+736 VLGVYENEPVFLRK

-765 LKELGNRPVESIN
+765 LKELGNRPIESIH
-778 FEEVEQILKNSETI
+778 FEEVEQILKNGETTCS
-792 GINIVR
+792 NIVR
-798 SINENLAIRKSAK
+798 NINENLSIRKSAK
-811 GDYIFFKTS
+811 GDYIFFKSS

-837 KTCEID
+837 KTCDLD

-849 KDKYGVF
+849 KDKHSVF

>member
-97 ICEVFKLN
+97 ICEVFKLS

-123 EAIKNPRTINM
+123 SAVKNPSTINM

-147 LVVGFKVTPA
+147 LIVGFKVTPV
-157 LWKYVSRNSE
+157 LWKHISRNTE

-181 LIYDNQTEI
+181 LIYDNQNEI
-190 NNSPGKQVYC
+190 NNSPGKKIYN
-200 VTGYFTNKNIPFVL
+200 TTAYFTNKNIPFVL
-214 HHLSFNLPLLGVE
+214 
-227 MNGMDRL
+227 
-234 LCESSM
+234 
-240 RKGVNKNYETEEEI
+240 NKNYEKEEEI
-254 VDFLDGTSTFEHIYT
+254 IDFLDGTSTFEHIYT
-269 CSQPTKSFRSQ
+269 CSQPTKSYRSQ

-331 IDSTTSYI
+331 IDSATSYI

-344 EKYINEKI
+344 ESYINEKI
-352 NDLCNHQKNENRE
+352 NDLCNHKKELE
-365 DKKEP
+365 KEP
-370 QIENREEDKKY
+370 QIENREEKEEKKY
-381 KVKKATKK
+381 KVKKAPKK
-389 VAKIEKEEVERV
+389 VAKVEKESNGKMET
-401 EKALK
+401 
-406 EVEKIEAH
+406 EKIEAH

-427 PEEIDSKEKRLYKL
+427 PEEVDSKERRLYKL
-441 IWSNTL
+441 IWTNTL
-447 ESCMSPASY
+447 ESCMSQASY

-464 AFNSTKFSCV
+464 GYNNTKFSCI
-474 STQIDFLG
+474 SETIDFLG
-482 WKIVENKKEKDDKE
+482 WKIVESKKQDDKE
-496 SNYNYLQTLKQNSVM
+496 SHYNYLQTLKQNSIM
-511 PYKKIVSTVLLKD
+511 PYKKVTSNVLLKD

-557 ERDYVKK
+557 ERVYVKK

-578 LNESKEIIEIEI
+578 LNQDKDILEIET

-607 IIVIEFL
+607 TIVIEFL
-614 IKKFDELFNYDF
+614 IKKFDILFNYDF

-639 GEKIWHEACK
+639 GEKIWHEVCK
-649 IYNEKIDTFIES
+649 NYNEKIDTFIDN
-661 LKDDKKVEIKIDDT
+661 LKDDKKVEIKIDET
-675 HVYIIGKY
+675 HFYIIGKH
-683 GPVIKCLKDNTFKG
+683 GPVIKCLTDKTFKG
-697 LKKDIHIDM
+697 IKKDIQIDM
-706 YKLENGDYKL
+706 YKLENGGYKL
-716 EDLILIE
+716 EDLVE
-723 DKTATTDKKQDGN
+723 EKPSTPDKKQDGN
-736 VLGVYENESVILKK
+736 VLGVYENEPVFLRK

-765 LKELGNRPVESIN
+765 LKELGNRPIESIN
-778 FEEVEQILKNSETI
+778 FEEVEQILKNGETI
-792 GINIVR
+792 GSNIVR
-798 SINENLAIRKSAK
+798 NINENLSIRKSAK
-811 GDYIFFKTS
+811 GDYIFFKSS

-837 KTCEID
+837 KTCELD

-849 KDKYGVF
+849 KDKHSVF

>member
-44 LENIDIKNNFTCKYD
+44 LENIDVKNNFICKYD

-97 ICEVFKLN
+97 ICEVFKLS

-110 RIVFNEITEQAIL
+110 RIIFNEITEQAIL
-123 EAIKNPRTINM
+123 EAIKNPTSINM

-147 LVVGFKVTPA
+147 LVVGFKVTPV
-157 LWKYVSRNSE
+157 LWKHISRNSE

-181 LIYDNQTEI
+181 LIYDNQNEI
-190 NNSPGKQVYC
+190 NNSPGKQIYNT
-200 VTGYFTNKNIPFVL
+200 TGYFTNKNIPFVL
-214 HHLSFNLPLLGVE
+214 
-227 MNGMDRL
+227 
-234 LCESSM
+234 
-240 RKGVNKNYETEEEI
+240 NKNYETSEEI
-254 VDFLDGTSTFEHIYT
+254 VEFLDGATTFEHIYT
-269 CSQPTKSFRSQ
+269 CSQPTKSYRAQ

-287 KIQQIASNE
+287 KIQQTASNE

-331 IDSTTSYI
+331 IDSATSYI

-344 EKYINEKI
+344 ESYINEKI
-352 NDLCNHQKNENRE
+352 NDLCNHKKEDREQYDESRE
-365 DKKEP
+365 DVKEK
-370 QIENREEDKKY
+370 EKEVKKY
-381 KVKKATKK
+381 KVKKAIKK
-389 VAKIEKEEVERV
+389 MSKIEKV
-401 EKALK
+401 EKQ
-406 EVEKIEAH
+406 EEKVEAH
-414 EAIRPTDISLKEL
+414 EAIRPTNISLKEL
-427 PEEIDSKEKRLYKL
+427 PEETDSKEKRLYKL
-441 IWSNTL
+441 IWTNTL
-447 ESCMSPASY
+447 ESCMSQAIY

-464 AFNSTKFSCV
+464 SFNNTKFSCV
-474 STQIDFLG
+474 SEKIDFFG
-482 WKIVENKKEKDDKE
+482 WKIVENKKPDEKE
-496 SNYNYLQTLKQNSVM
+496 SQYNYLQSLKQNSLM
-511 PYKKIVSTVLLKD
+511 PYKKVLSNVSLKD

-530 EAKLVN
+530 EAKLVSV
-536 ILEDNG
+536 LEENG

-557 ERDYVKK
+557 ERIYVKK
-564 QDVKGKEILCKDYE
+564 QDVKGREILCKDYE
-578 LNESKEIIEIEI
+578 LDESKEIFEIET

-614 IKKFDELFNYDF
+614 IKKFDILFNYDF

-639 GEKIWHEACK
+639 GEKIWHEVCK
-649 IYNEKIDTFIES
+649 NYNENIDTFIEN
-661 LKDDKKVEIKIDDT
+661 LKDDKKIEIKIDDT
-675 HVYIIGKY
+675 HVYMIGKH
-683 GPVIKCLKDNTFKG
+683 GPVIKCLTDKTFKG
-697 LKKDIHIDM
+697 IKKDIHVDM
-706 YKLENGDYKL
+706 YKLENGGYKL
-716 EDLILIE
+716 EDLIIE
-723 DKTATTDKKQDGN
+723 EKPSTKDKKQDENAIGI
-736 VLGVYENESVILKK
+736 YENESVILRK

-760 EKSKT
+760 DKSKT
-765 LKELGNRPVESIN
+765 LKELGNRPIESIN
-778 FEEVEQILKNSETI
+778 FEEVEQILKNNETI
-792 GINIVR
+792 GSNIVR
-798 SINENLAIRKSAK
+798 NISENLSIRKSAK

-829 LTGINEDY
+829 LTGFNEDY
-837 KTCEID
+837 KTCELD

-849 KDKYGVF
+849 KDKHSVF

>member
-73 KIKTVDEVIIAC
+73 KIKTVDEVLIAC

-97 ICEVFKLN
+97 ICEVFKLS

-123 EAIKNPRTINM
+123 NAVKNPSKINM

-147 LVVGFKVTPA
+147 LIVGFKVTPV
-157 LWKYVSRNSE
+157 LWKHISRNTE

-181 LIYDNQTEI
+181 LIYDNQNEI
-190 NNSPGKQVYC
+190 NNSPGKQIYN
-200 VTGYFTNKNIPFVL
+200 TTAYFTNKNIPFVL
-214 HHLSFNLPLLGVE
+214 
-227 MNGMDRL
+227 
-234 LCESSM
+234 
-240 RKGVNKNYETEEEI
+240 NKNYEKEEEI
-254 VDFLDGTSTFEHIYT
+254 IDFLDGTSTFEHIYT
-269 CSQPTKSFRSQ
+269 CSQPTKSYRSQ

-331 IDSTTSYI
+331 IDSATSYI

-344 EKYINEKI
+344 ESYINEKI
-352 NDLCNHQKNENRE
+352 NDLCNHQSQ
-365 DKKEP
+365 KKELETIE
-370 QIENREEDKKY
+370 IENREEKEEKKY
-381 KVKKATKK
+381 KVKKAPKK
-389 VAKIEKEEVERV
+389 VSKVEKELET
-401 EKALK
+401 
-406 EVEKIEAH
+406 EKIEAH

-427 PEEIDSKEKRLYKL
+427 PEEIDSKERRLYKL
-441 IWSNTL
+441 IWTNTL
-447 ESCMSPASY
+447 ESCMSQASY

-464 AFNSTKFSCV
+464 GYNNTKFSYV
-474 STQIDFLG
+474 SETIDFLG
-482 WKIVENKKEKDDKE
+482 WKIVESKKQDDKE
-496 SNYNYLQTLKQNSVM
+496 SHYNYLQTLKQPSLM
-511 PYKKIVSTVLLKD
+511 PYKKVVSNVSLKD

-557 ERDYVKK
+557 ERVYVKK

-578 LNESKEIIEIEI
+578 LNQDKDILEIET

-607 IIVIEFL
+607 TIVIEFL
-614 IKKFDELFNYDF
+614 IKKFDILFNYDF

-639 GEKIWHEACK
+639 GEKIWHEVCK
-649 IYNEKIDTFIES
+649 NYNEKIDTFIDN
-661 LKDDKKVEIKIDDT
+661 LKDDKKVEIKIDET
-675 HVYIIGKY
+675 HVYIIGKH
-683 GPVIKCLKDNTFKG
+683 GPVIKCLTDKTFKG
-697 LKKDIHIDM
+697 IKKDIQIDLC
-706 YKLENGDYKL
+706 KLENGGYKL
-716 EDLILIE
+716 EDLIE
-723 DKTATTDKKQDGN
+723 EKPSTPDKKQDGN
-736 VLGVYENESVILKK
+736 VLGVYENESVFLRK

-760 EKSKT
+760 DKSKT
-765 LKELGNRPVESIN
+765 LKELGNRPIESIN
-778 FEEVEQILKNSETI
+778 FEEVEQILKNGETI
-792 GINIVR
+792 GSNIVR
-798 SINENLAIRKSAK
+798 NINENLSIRKSAK
-811 GDYIFFKTS
+811 GDYIFFKSS

-837 KTCEID
+837 KTCELD

-849 KDKYGVF
+849 KDKHSVF

>member
-33 ATMGHINELKS
+33 ATMGHINELKT

-97 ICEVFKLN
+97 ICEVFKLSL
-105 VTKTK
+105 TKTK

-147 LVVGFKVTPA
+147 LVVGFKVTPV
-157 LWKYVSRNSE
+157 LWKHISRNTE
-167 HSLSAGRCQTPALR
+167 QSLSAGRCQTPALR
-181 LIYDNQTEI
+181 LIYDNQNEI
-190 NNSPGKQVYC
+190 NNSPGKQIYC

-214 HHLSFNLPLLGVE
+214 
-227 MNGMDRL
+227 
-234 LCESSM
+234 
-240 RKGVNKNYETEEEI
+240 NKNYETEEEI
-254 VDFLDGTSTFEHIYT
+254 IDFLDGTSTFDHIYT
-269 CSQPTKSFRSQ
+269 CSQPSKSFRSQ

-287 KIQQIASNE
+287 KIQQTASNE

-331 IDSTTSYI
+331 IDSATSYI
-339 KHFYN
+339 KNFYN
-344 EKYINEKI
+344 ESYINGKI
-352 NDLCNHQKNENRE
+352 NDLCSQTQKNEDE
-365 DKKEP
+365 S
-370 QIENREEDKKY
+370 REEDKKY

-389 VAKIEKEEVERV
+389 VSKDA
-401 EKALK
+401 K
-406 EVEKIEAH
+406 EVNEVKEVKEKIEAH

-427 PEEIDSKEKRLYKL
+427 PEELDSKERRLYKL
-441 IWSNTL
+441 IWTNTL
-447 ESCMSPASY
+447 ESCMSPAIY
-456 YVITASLS
+456 YVITASLTGY
-464 AFNSTKFSCV
+464 NNTKFSYV
-474 STQIDFLG
+474 SEQIDFLG
-482 WKIVENKKEKDDKE
+482 WKIVENKKLDDKE
-496 SNYNYLQTLKQNSVM
+496 KESQYNYLQTLKQNSVM
-511 PYKKIVSTVLLKD
+511 PYKKIVSNVLLKD

-557 ERDYVKK
+557 ERIYVKK
-564 QDVKGKEILCKDYE
+564 QDVKGKEILCKEYE
-578 LNESKEIIEIEI
+578 LNPDKDILEIET

-614 IKKFDELFNYDF
+614 IKKFDILFNYDF
-626 TRQMEDDLDKISK
+626 TRQMEDDLDKISN
-639 GEKIWHEACK
+639 GEKIWYEVCK
-649 IYNEKIDTFIES
+649 IYNEKIDTFIEN
-661 LKDDKKVEIKIDDT
+661 LKDDKKVEIKIDDS

-683 GPVIKCLKDNTFKG
+683 GPVIKCLKDKSFKG
-697 LKKDIHIDM
+697 LKKDINIDIH
-706 YKLENGDYKL
+706 KLENGGYKL
-716 EDLILIE
+716 EDLIVIE
-723 DKTATTDKKQDGN
+723 EKPSITDKKQDGL
-736 VLGVYENESVILKK
+736 VLGIYENEQVILNK
-750 GKFGLYVTWG
+750 GKFGLYVTYG

-765 LKELGNRPVESIN
+765 LKELGNRPIESIN
-778 FEEVEQILKNSETI
+778 FEEVEQILKTSETS
-792 GINIVR
+792 GSNIVR
-798 SINENLAIRKSAK
+798 TINENLSIRKSAK

-837 KTCEID
+837 KTCELD

-849 KDKYGVF
+849 KDKHSVF